1 MIFKSSFL
9 ISMWEN
15 LKRRNWVF
23 AIAMITYIM
32 YFPVG
37 TFLQISSYQSRNQE
51 AFGSAVEMEYFGM
64 NELGIFLVMALGVI
78 IGIQGYAYLQ
88 NKRKLDFYQS
98 VPVDETKRFFTI
110 YLNGYVLFLVVYV
123 SQLLLS
129 LLITACYQPI
139 YSEILT
145 SAWTGLVSYA
155 LVFALTYHIAI
166 LAVMLTG
173 NIIITIIATG
183 VLFGYE
189 LAIRGLIA
197 VLNQYFLQRYSSYES
212 ERLMESS
219 TSPIFLVVKTFLY
232 EYEET
237 LVRASIE
244 RLLLAA
250 VILGLA
256 YLAYYLRKVDRC
268 NRAIAFRDLMRPL
281 KYLVTI
287 PCSLCIGMIF
297 YSVTYLDKVALY
309 FGMILSAIILHM
321 LFEAIYHYDIKACIR
336 KPIDLLVILTLGIGI
351 LVGYEND
358 ILGYDRYVPQVS
370 ELDSYA
376 LIGEGK
382 LNGWVSLEDL
392 SYVYDD
398 LNQAEE
404 NMFITQT
411 EAIVA
416 LANAEYNQLTEEPVN
431 ALKLEV
437 IYRLKNGETKYRIVY
452 VDREDEAAIGN
463 LDLIYTD
470 SAFKENS
477 DPLYS
482 VEMDDMIYGVGELT
496 VTITD
501 GITSY
506 QYPSFMNQGFLNQQ
520 QQELLEQYREDY
532 RTLTYTMRATE
543 IPVAVLELSSVQ
555 RRADGSETRTFN
567 FSYPIY
573 DSFEGTI
580 ELLEAAGIQFDGE
593 VRVSGTSEIRVYDY
607 QEYSSYNGTL
617 SEEELQ
623 SIASELIPRR
633 IYDYY
638 GGYRYTYGD
647 DPYYATLEIAYEAGD
662 YFSYVVPITALP
674 STLLEQW
681 EGYEVEEV
689 MWSQAF
695 YQGAGVGLVLQ

>member
-1 MIFKSSFL
+1 MIFKNSFL

-15 LKRRNWVF
+15 LKRRNWVL
-23 AIAMITYIM
+23 AITMITYIL

-37 TFLQISSYQSRNQE
+37 TFLQISSYQGRNYE
-51 AFGSAVEMEYFGM
+51 LLWHALEMEYFGM
-64 NELGIFLVMALGVI
+64 NELGIFLVMALGII

-88 NKRKLDFYQS
+88 NRRKLDFYQS

-110 YLNGYVLFLVVYV
+110 YLNGYVLFLSVYV

-129 LLITACYQPI
+129 LLLTAFYQPI
-139 YSEILT
+139 YPEILAY
-145 SAWTGLVSYA
+145 AWTGLVSYT

-189 LAIRGLIA
+189 LAVRGLITS
-197 VLNQYFLQRYSSYES
+197 LNQYFLQRYSSYAT
-212 ERLMESS
+212 ERIMESP

-232 EYEET
+232 KYEDT
-237 LVRASIE
+237 FVRTSIE
-244 RLLLAA
+244 RLLLAI

-256 YLAYYLRKVDRC
+256 YLAYYMRKVDRC
-268 NRAIAFRDLMRPL
+268 NRAVAFQGLMRPL

-287 PCSLCIGMIF
+287 PCSLWIGMMF
-297 YSVTYLDKVALY
+297 YSVTYLDKIALY
-309 FGMILSAIILHM
+309 FGMLLSAIILHM
-321 LFEAIYHYDIKACIR
+321 LFEVIYHYDIKACIR
-336 KPIDLLVILTLGIGI
+336 KPIDLLVILGIGVSI
-351 LVGYEND
+351 LIGYEYD
-358 ILGYDRYVPQVS
+358 LLGYGSYVPQVS
-370 ELDSYA
+370 ELESYA
-376 LIGEGK
+376 LVGEGR
-382 LNGWVSLEDL
+382 LNGWVSLETL
-392 SYVYDD
+392 SYVYDND

-416 LANAEYNQLTEEPVN
+416 LANAEYNQLTEVPVN
-431 ALKLEV
+431 ALELEV

-452 VDREDEAAIGN
+452 VDREDEASIAN

-470 SAFKENS
+470 SAFKENG

-482 VEMDDMIYGVGELT
+482 EEMDAMIYGVGALT

-506 QYPSFMNQGFLNQQ
+506 QYPLSMNQGSTNQQ

-532 RTLTYTMRATE
+532 ITLSYTMRLTE

-555 RRADGSETRTFN
+555 REIDGSETRTFR

-573 DSFEGTI
+573 DSFEGTM
-580 ELLEAAGIQFDGE
+580 ELLEAAGLQFNGE
-593 VRVSGTSEIRVYDY
+593 VRVSGTSEIKFYDY
-607 QEYSSYNGTL
+607 QGSSYYTRNL
-617 SEEELQ
+617 SEAELQ
-623 SIASELIPRR
+623 SIAKELIPIRT
-633 IYDYY
+633 YSYY
-638 GGYRYTYGD
+638 EEFRYADGD
-647 DPYYATLEIAYEAGD
+647 DPDYATIRITYEEGD
-662 YFSYVVPITALP
+662 YFAYAVPITALP
-674 STLLEQW
+674 STLLE
-681 EGYEVEEV
+681 
-689 MWSQAF
+689 
-695 YQGAGVGLVLQ
+695 